1 MSTPLPPSVD
11 RRRRFTYIAAV
22 TTFCL
27 LGAAGF
33 TLLATLGGGIPL
45 YHLGLVET
53 FINAC
58 MSLAT
63 ATAMA
68 YVTGSVIDYNAGKF
82 AGNDNSKT
90 TPMTLTTSV
99 TTGAKG

>member
-1 MSTPLPPSVD
+1 MSTSLPPVD

-45 YHLGLVET
+45 YHIGLVET

-63 ATAMA
+63 ATTMA
-68 YVTGSVIDYNAGKF
+68 YITGSVIDYNAAKIAGKEP
-82 AGNDNSKT
+82 AVPPLVLKT
-90 TPMTLTTSV
+90 PV
-99 TTGAKG
+99 TGAKG